1 MPPWPWVLS
10 VSTWKCRG
18 AERSYETVQEIESP
32 RVPCCQIW
40 IVVLGIEQQAQRYD
54 NHHIYH
60 GIPDSGCAFTAY
72 GQQDCRYYDR
82 QRRKREQYVYYRF
95 SHLSSQLKYV
105 LCQSI
110 PFCGLSTQWFSS
122 GNSSSSAG
130 TPLSLAAWNADTAC
144 E

>member
-1 MPPWPWVLS
+1 MELSEDGKKNQDINDRTPPYIRQ
-10 VSTWKCRG
+10 TIYKQIIGRG

-72 GQQDCRYYDR
+72 GQQD
-82 QRRKREQYVYYRF
+82 
-95 SHLSSQLKYV
+95 
-105 LCQSI
+105 
-110 PFCGLSTQWFSS
+110 
-122 GNSSSSAG
+122 
-130 TPLSLAAWNADTAC
+130 
-144 E
+144 